1 MQHQDPHSHSGRRPR
16 SGRLRHRVWWTLL
29 VLLLSAGCASLDQQQ
44 RRWIFQP
51 GNRTW
56 AGAAAAEGMQ
66 DVWVDF
72 QSDASGQPVRLH
84 GLWLAQSQADAPRLL
99 MLHGARWDVRSSVHR
114 MRRLHALGFAVLAID
129 YRGFGRSS
137 DELPSQALALE
148 DARVAWRWLAQDQP
162 QAPRYLFGH
171 SLGGA
176 IAVLLAAQ
184 VGDESGLIVEGTFTS
199 IPDVFATFKWGW
211 LPVGPLITQRLDA
224 ASKIAQVGSPVL
236 VVHGSEDRLIQPA
249 LGQSLFDRAVEPKRF
264 VLVQGG
270 THHNTHST
278 GQEQIRQ
285 AVRELFGLR

>member
-1 MQHQDPHSHSGRRPR
+1 MQPMDSPPHSQRRPR
-16 SGRLRHRVWWTLL
+16 LGRLRYWVWWTLL
-29 VLLLSAGCASLDQQQ
+29 ALLLAAGCAGLDQQQ

-51 GNRTW
+51 GSRTW

-66 DVWVDF
+66 DIWVDF
-72 QSDASGQPVRLH
+72 RSETSGQAVRLH
-84 GLWLAQSQADAPRLL
+84 GLWLAQERADAPRLL
-99 MLHGARWDVRSSVHR
+99 VLHGARWDVRSSVHR

-148 DARVAWRWLAQDQP
+148 DAQAAWRWLAQAQP
-162 QAPRYLFGH
+162 QAPRYVFGH

-184 VGDESGLIVEGTFTS
+184 VSDEAGLIVEGTFTS
-199 IPDVFATFKWGW
+199 IPDVLATFKWGW

-249 LGQSLFDRAVEPKRF
+249 LGQLLFDRAVEPKRF
-264 VLVQGG
+264 VLVPGG
-270 THHNTHST
+270 THHNTQSI
-278 GQEQIRQ
+278 GREQVRQ
-285 AVRELFGLR
+285 AVQELFGLR